1 MFLCVRDGSGMGI
14 SLIQSNF
21 HGIGSGVGAGATGVL
36 LHNRGAG
43 FTLEP
48 GHRNELA
55 PGRRPLH
62 TLSPALFT
70 AGGSLRMLL
79 GTRGGQYQP
88 QLLLQV
94 AAHRLGAGLPLEHA
108 VAAPRWIVDEWGP
121 DETHAVTVEDRM
133 GEDVIAG
140 LRERGH
146 QVDVAGSWQRGWGPV
161 AAIEVGDSAVMGAG
175 DPRVSGSGAAA
186 T

>member
-1 MFLCVRDGSGMGI
+1 MYLCVRDAAGMGI

-21 HGIGSGVGAGATGVL
+21 HGIGSGVGAGDTGVL

-62 TLSPALFT
+62 TLSPTLWT
-70 AGGSLRMLL
+70 DDGLLRLLL

-88 QLLLQV
+88 QLLMQV
-94 AAHRLGAGLPLEHA
+94 AAHRLAAGANLA
-108 VAAPRWIVDEWGP
+108 DSVATARWIVDHWGP
-121 DETHAVTVEDRM
+121 DESPIVTVEERIGSSIVD
-133 GEDVIAG
+133 D
-140 LRERGH
+140 LRRWGH
-146 QVDVAGSWQRGWGPV
+146 SVEVAGNWERGWGPV
-161 AAIEVGDSAVMGAG
+161 AAIETDDEKVIAAG
-175 DPRVSGSGAAA
+175 DPRVSTSGAGVA
-186 T
+186 